1 MNLLA
6 QFRVIFLIILFTVT
20 LCVGCSS
27 SPSAIITAEDA
38 DIERLD
44 ELFTEFTTTYQFS
57 QPVERH
63 TVLGTLKE
71 FAIDEFDEPIPL
83 MLAQSNSSWLIP
95 DIPEVGRR
103 LDPKIPEAARRSIMV
118 EATRR
123 FITEWHELLGLDL
136 TTLSD
141 QVEVTV
147 SHNEITSN
155 RVGWYYIK
163 FRQVIDNYLPPS
175 GNRYGIQ
182 CHLSDDGFLWNLN
195 AWVVPNIDL
204 PRVADPPSSKTQK
217 KMYESLIGETLT
229 PGGHCGELQVTYSS
243 EMLFR
248 ETELKIQWDTNKIDL
263 HVAYSFTV
271 EKCDGLNNDPP
282 HWIAYFN
289 AATGEYLSANYGFP
303 CR

>member
-6 QFRVIFLIILFTVT
+6 RLQMIFLIILFTVT

-27 SPSAIITAEDA
+27 SPSAIITAEDS

-57 QPVERH
+57 QPIERH

-83 MLAQSNSSWLIP
+83 VLAQSN
-95 DIPEVGRR
+95 IPEVGRR
-103 LDPKIPEAARRSIMV
+103 LDTKIPEAARHSIMV

-147 SHNEITSN
+147 SHDEITSSK
-155 RVGWYYIK
+155 VGWYYIK
-163 FRQVIDNYLPPS
+163 FEQVIDNYLPPS

-195 AWVVPNIDL
+195 AWIVPNIDL
-204 PRVADPPSSKTQK
+204 PRVADPPSLKTQK

-289 AATGEYLSANYGFP
+289 AATGEHLSANYGFP

>member
-1 MNLLA
+1 MDTLS
-6 QFRVIFLIILFTVT
+6 QFQVIFFITLFAAS

-27 SPSAIITAEDA
+27 SPSAIITAEDT
-38 DIERLD
+38 DVERLD

-57 QPVERH
+57 RPVERAP
-63 TVLGTLKE
+63 VLGTLKK

-83 MLAQSNSSWLIP
+83 VLAQSNSSWLIP
-95 DIPEVGRR
+95 DMPEVGRR
-103 LDPKIPEAARRSIMV
+103 LDSKIPEAARRSIMV
-118 EATRR
+118 EAMRR

-147 SHNEITSN
+147 SHDEITSN

-163 FRQVIDNYLPPS
+163 FGQVIDNYLPPS

-182 CHLSDDGFLWNLN
+182 CHLSDDGFLWNLD
-195 AWVVPNIDL
+195 AWVVPNTDL
-204 PRVADPPSSKTQK
+204 HRVANPPSSKTQK

-243 EMLFR
+243 EVLFR
-248 ETELKIQWDTNKIDL
+248 KTELKIQWDTNRIDL
-263 HVAYSFTV
+263 QVAYSFTV
-271 EKCDGLNNDPP
+271 EKCDELNNDLP

-289 AATGEYLSANYGFP
+289 AVTGEYISANYGFA